1 MSQILLS
8 AFLFAFSLSVLIFR
22 IIFRK
27 KNQLEKRLKEVTTTP
42 VQAKRQEE
50 DILNKPFFERVVRP
64 IISFISKFVLRFSPS
79 KGRQKLQQ
87 SLQQAGNPANLK
99 PHEFQA
105 IQILAV
111 VLAVLLVGILTGL
124 THKKVSDQITLIML
138 TVMSI
143 VVLSKIYI
151 NRRIRT
157 RKTGLLK
164 ELPDAMDL
172 LTVSVEAGLGFDSAL
187 LHVVD
192 KSKGDLAEEF
202 KTTLKELQMGKT
214 RREALRG
221 LGERTNVD
229 DILTFVGAMIQA
241 DQLGV
246 PISKILRTQ
255 AEQIR
260 VKRRQRVEEKAMKAP
275 IKMLVPLVFFIFPS
289 IFIVLLGPAA
299 IQIYQ
304 VMLKNF

>member
-1 MSQILLS
+1 MAQIMVL
-8 AFLFAFSLSVLIFR
+8 AFMFALTLSVLSFR

-27 KNQLEKRLKEVTTTP
+27 KNQLDKRLKEVTTTP
-42 VQAKRQEE
+42 VQAKKQEE

-64 IISFISKFVLRFSPS
+64 VITFVSVLVLRFVSS

-87 SLQQAGNPANLK
+87 TLQQAGNPANLK
-99 PHEFQA
+99 PHEYQS
-105 IQILAV
+105 IQILFSIAGM
-111 VLAVLLVGILTGL
+111 LLVWILTEL
-124 THKKVSDQITLIML
+124 AHKRVSEQITLILL
-138 TVMSI
+138 TMISVFL
-143 VVLSKIYI
+143 LSKIYL
-151 NRRIRT
+151 NSRIRK

-164 ELPDAMDL
+164 ELPDALDL

-192 KSKGDLAEEF
+192 KSKGALAEEF
-202 KTTLKELQMGKT
+202 KITLKELQMGKS

-246 PISKILRTQ
+246 PISRILRTQ
-255 AEQIR
+255 SEQVRI
-260 VKRRQRVEEKAMKAP
+260 KRRQRVEEKAMKAP
-275 IKMLVPLVFFIFPS
+275 IKMLIPLVFFIFPS

-304 VMLKNF
+304 ILLNNF